1 MYILVS
7 SSFTHTSAGPTLAS
21 IVGLVAGV
29 TISVGVLS
37 NTYTP
42 QVGAQAF
49 CEPPPPGY
57 VTGSYV
63 WYCLVFFV
71 SYSEHTNSISSLTP
85 TNTERIF
92 PTSTAVS
99 TADPQTA
106 SIVGLVAGV
115 TVSLGVLILGVIVVT
130 VFIVCWKSQTGAMGR
145 GTQCFTRKVKR
156 DKETSPDR
164 IKMSALPDDMSST
177 PSKKVIHDCT

>member
-1 MYILVS
+1 MCKYDRICISIIIQRTFS
-7 SSFTHTSAGPTLAS
+7 SLTHTSTGPTSAS

-71 SYSEHTNSISSLTP
+71 SYSEHTNSISNLTP

-99 TADPQTA
+99 TADPPTA

-115 TVSLGVLILGVIVVT
+115 TVSVHRLQL
-130 VFIVCWKSQTGAMGR
+130 FQN
-145 GTQCFTRKVKR
+145 CFR
-156 DKETSPDR
+156 DQSHTYY
-164 IKMSALPDDMSST
+164 
-177 PSKKVIHDCT
+177 